1 VLSHFRC
8 FLPLPQLT
16 EEYDRVTLL
25 VYLDRDPS
33 KYIVYD
39 VFKMIFMILEIR
51 NTEDYNLA
59 EIFIVDLENITMG
72 HVVKYTLPAIKKLE
86 ISALVSQCRILS
98 YRRNTPHSTLRRLY
112 ELRQL
117 RFKRLWGWSCRIT
130 GFLEFVH
137 RQELLNNQTT

>member
-1 VLSHFRC
+1 VRTIRCKYDSPYQFGSIWYTKITRENFVGYNRSVITFRC
-8 FLPLPQLT
+8 FIPLPQLT

-25 VYLDRDPS
+25 VYLDQDPS

-98 YRRNTPHSTLRRLY
+98 YLRITFHPNLRRL
-112 ELRQL
+112 
-117 RFKRLWGWSCRIT
+117 
-130 GFLEFVH
+130 
-137 RQELLNNQTT
+137 